1 MARAQSTDF
10 LQNFRFHVRTLAVGG
25 TDQLW
30 RPIDY
35 DRPISGGTTG
45 IPSTSGSAGF
55 QSVSIPDTSIDA
67 VEYRE
72 GTYKYTKKFAGV
84 PTIGDVSLMRGVVP
98 TDTVFYDWMIRA
110 VAGGEYRADIEI
122 MQFVRGNMASTTSPG
137 ENAAIPAD
145 AARSYKCYECLP
157 TRAKAAGDLDATS
170 SEVAMAECD
179 FALEYYTVISN
190 GPTTP
195 TPAPTE

>member
-10 LQNFRFHVRTLAVGG
+10 LQNFRFHVRTLATGG
-25 TDQLW
+25 TPTNW
-30 RPIDY
+30 TPIDFN
-35 DRPISGGTTG
+35 RPDSGGTTG
-45 IPSTSGSAGF
+45 IPSATGSAGF

-122 MQFVRGNMASTTSPG
+122 MQFARGNMANTTNPG
-137 ENAAIPAD
+137 ENTAVPSEG
-145 AARSYKCYECLP
+145 ARSYKCYECLP

-179 FALEYYTVISN
+179 FALEYYTVTV

-195 TPAPTE
+195 TPAT

>member
-1 MARAQSTDF
+1 
-10 LQNFRFHVRTLAVGG
+10 VGDDG
-25 TDQLW
+25 TW

-35 DRPISGGTTG
+35 NRPNGLNGSNTG
-45 IPSTSGSAGF
+45 ITNSQGNAGF

-72 GTYKYTKKFAGV
+72 GTYKYTKKFAGL

-98 TDTVFYDWMIRA
+98 TDTSFYDWMVRA
-110 VAGGEYRADIEI
+110 VSGGEYRADIEI
-122 MQFVRGNMASTTSPG
+122 LQFSRGNMANTDQPG
-137 ENAAIPAD
+137 ENSAMPTT
-145 AARSYKCYECLP
+145 AARTYKCYNCLP

-179 FALEYYTVISN
+179 FALEYYVVS
-190 GPTTP
+190 
-195 TPAPTE
+195 TPAETPAA